1 MNENTLYVY
10 DESYDELL
18 DELEVEADHLEKCD
32 RIGCNDPFI
41 ERIDAIS
48 NTSMRYYDDTI
59 WYGYGYPLGEALLN
73 NEVVNRIDLDPFLFL
88 PTDVTSAGRRKVAA
102 PMLRYLRTSTALR
115 CVCLDVDCG
124 ADEYEEK
131 YGLMEETLPQLHGRL
146 LQAIAR
152 NANITTLICGIEL
165 PVSEFTELLT
175 STKQA
180 IQSMRLEKCAMIG
193 FRSSTSN
200 MLADAFE
207 ANQSI
212 QQLYISCT
220 EQSRETVEHIV
231 RRLDARCRTLHTSHI
246 TNVTVQVSQPALL
259 DDLLQSKSVLQTLE
273 LLKISFDQED
283 SNHLWGRLALNQS
296 VTKLSLIC
304 CLFTEEAT
312 TELREF
318 VQTKV
323 NRGSNNVKT
332 LRLDLTGNRAY
343 ASGVPTLLMGSALH
357 NLEVIGYVFD
367 GPTFLNEMYLKD
379 SSIRLRCLQ
388 ISATCLHPSS
398 LLPLTR
404 YLAQTSTLREL
415 QIIRKFPP
423 HDPEQVAHIF
433 RANGSLV
440 RVQVVD
446 CRNEP
451 VELQFESYCA
461 RNANLPVLLGGYR
474 DGSSIGTETRNGV
487 SALPLVPSLFTVSK
501 QAPRTAPS
509 TILLGLLAL
518 SDSLL
523 TRRSDALR
531 TCD

>member
-18 DELEVEADHLEKCD
+18 DELEVEADLLEKCD
-32 RIGCNDPFI
+32 QIGCNDPCI
-41 ERIDAIS
+41 ERIDAIA

-59 WYGYGYPLGEALLN
+59 WHGYGLPLGEALLN
-73 NEVVNRIDLDPFLFL
+73 NEVANRIDLDPFLFF
-88 PTDVTSAGRRKVAA
+88 PTDVTASGRRKESA
-102 PMLRYLRTSTALR
+102 PILRYLRTSTALR
-115 CVCLDVDCG
+115 CFCLDVDCA
-124 ADEYEEK
+124 ADEYEER
-131 YGLMEETLPQLHGRL
+131 YGLMEESLPQLHGQL
-146 LQAIAR
+146 LQAIAQ
-152 NANITTLICGIEL
+152 NANITTFICGIEL
-165 PVSEFTELLT
+165 PLPEFAQLLA

-180 IQSMRLEKCAMIG
+180 VQSMRLEKCAMIG
-193 FRSSTSN
+193 FRSSASI

-207 ANQSI
+207 TNQSI
-212 QQLYISCT
+212 RQLYMRCT
-220 EQSRETVEHIV
+220 EDSRETVEHIL
-231 RRLDARCRTLHTSHI
+231 RRLDARCRTLHASHI
-246 TNVTVQVSQPALL
+246 NVTVQVSQPALL
-259 DDLLQSKSVLQTLE
+259 DDLLNSTSVLQSLE

-283 SNHLWGRLALNQS
+283 SKRLWDRLALNQS

-312 TELREF
+312 AELREF

-323 NRGSNNVKT
+323 SRGCNNVTT
-332 LRLDLTGNRAY
+332 LRFDLTGNRAY
-343 ASGVPTLLMGSALH
+343 TSGVPSFLMGSALH

-367 GPTFLNEMYLKD
+367 GPTFLNEMYLKY
-379 SSIRLRCLQ
+379 SSIRLRSLQ
-388 ISATCLHPSS
+388 ISATCLHPPS

-451 VELQFESYCA
+451 VALEFESYCA
-461 RNANLPVLLGGYR
+461 RNSKLPILLAGYR
-474 DGSSIGTETRNGV
+474 DDSSIDAGTSIGV
-487 SALPLVPSLFTVSK
+487 SALSLVPSLFTVSQ
-501 QAPRTAPS
+501 QAPRTAPN

-523 TRRSDALR
+523 PRRSDALR
-531 TCD
+531 ICD